1 VNRRDKSLACIAI
14 LTFLLAGCATEGPV
28 VAKIQWAGTYTAAQS
43 RRVDDP
49 SRLTGRRTIVLELH
63 PEIETTRIK
72 AALGTSFGYQFF
84 LSGPA
89 SAKAMEVQ
97 IIIRYPKPGLTNPST
112 GESRAF
118 FTRQSTCY
126 VGLPCYAS
134 FVFTDSWELV
144 PGPWILEV
152 LFHGQRLVAERFDV
166 SS

>member
-1 VNRRDKSLACIAI
+1 VNRRNISPASIAV
-14 LTFLLAGCATEGPV
+14 LNFLLAGCAAEGPL
-28 VAKIQWAGTYTAAQS
+28 VAKIQWAGTYTLAQS
-43 RRVDDP
+43 KRIDDP
-49 SRLTGRRTIVLELH
+49 SRLTGKRTIASGFH
-63 PEIETTRIK
+63 PEVETTQIK

-89 SAKAMEVQ
+89 SAKAMAVQ
-97 IIIRYPKPGLTNPST
+97 IIIRYPKPGLTDPAT

-118 FTRQSTCY
+118 FTKQSTCY

-134 FVFTDSWELV
+134 FVFTDSWELA

-152 LFHGQRLVAERFDV
+152 LFAGQRLVAERFDV